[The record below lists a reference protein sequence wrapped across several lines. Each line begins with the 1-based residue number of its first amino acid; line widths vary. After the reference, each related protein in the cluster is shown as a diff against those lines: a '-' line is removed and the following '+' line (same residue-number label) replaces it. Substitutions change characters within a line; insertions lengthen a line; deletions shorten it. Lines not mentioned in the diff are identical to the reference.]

1 MALELLGENLE
12 GVFKVSGKKLSL
24 KCVVLLGMQ
33 MIERIEYMHKKGFIH
48 RDIKPNNFLM
58 GMGKKE
64 NVVHVIDFGLS
75 KRYRDP
81 STGNHIAYKS
91 NKKLAGTARY
101 VSVNTH
107 LGVEQSRRDDL
118 EGIIYVML
126 CFLRGSLPW
135 QGLPAK
141 NKYEKYRKI
150 FNVKSTV
157 SPEVLCKGLPIQMKR
172 LLCCCRELKF
182 EETPNYEAMKKA
194 LRDIAAKD
202 KFTFDNVFDWDKS
215 EDGNKEERKM
225 ASIKGVGDNLIAN
238 KHIGNEFESTM
249 KSSRDRY
256 NGTKS
261 TKAKGEMSKRSNC
274 AILCGSVL

>member
-1 MALELLGENLE
+1 
-12 GVFKVSGKKLSL
+12 
-24 KCVVLLGMQ
+24 
-33 MIERIEYMHKKGFIH
+33 MHSKGFIH

-58 GMGKKE
+58 GTGTKA

-75 KRYRDP
+75 KRFKDP
-81 STGNHIAYKS
+81 STGNHIPYKS

-118 EGIIYVML
+118 EGIVYVML
-126 CFLRGSLPW
+126 YFLKGSLPW

-141 NKYEKYRKI
+141 SKHEKYRKI

-157 SPEVLCKGLPIQMKR
+157 SPEALCEALPVQLKR
-172 LLCCCRELKF
+172 LLSYCRELKF
-182 EETPNYEAMKKA
+182 EETPNYEAMKKL
-194 LRDIAAKD
+194 LRDIAAKK
-202 KFTFDNVFDWDKS
+202 KFTFDNVFDWGKN
-215 EDGNKEERKM
+215 ENGGKEEGKA
-225 ASIKGVGDNLIAN
+225 ASTKGVGENLTAS

-256 NGTKS
+256 KYFG
-261 TKAKGEMSKRSNC
+261 C
-274 AILCGSVL
+274 